1 MISKNFL
8 LILIFSGLFLAPGV
22 LAQVSLGLS
31 PLIFE
36 LTGNPNDII
45 ENQIKVSNPS
55 SQIVSINMTVEDI
68 APTGEIGLIVV
79 EPGETE
85 TYSIAKWT
93 KTEPEEFTLNPGEEK
108 RVKFTISVPHNAEP
122 GGHYGVVVAGSNQI
136 VGGPTGSAIAPRV
149 GAIVLMTVPG
159 AMKEYLTIKDLTAP
173 KYSEHGPINF
183 SIRFENKGTV
193 HVKPR
198 ALITIT
204 DFLGKKVT
212 DVHITEMNVLPNA
225 IRKFQASWNQKWL
238 FGGRYTATLTGIY
251 GASNI
256 PLTPTVITF
265 WVFPWKV
272 GIIILIVLIFFILIR
287 RRWIGALKVLIR
299 GEKAIR

>member
-1 MISKNFL
+1 MTSKKFF

-22 LAQVSLGLS
+22 LAQVSLGIS

-36 LTGNPNDII
+36 LTGNPGDII
-45 ENQIKVSNPS
+45 ENQVKVSNPS
-55 SQIVSINMTVEDI
+55 SQIISIKMTVEDI
-68 APTGEIGLIVV
+68 APTGEIGLIVI

-108 RVKFTISVPHNAEP
+108 WVKFTISVPNNAEP
-122 GGHYGVVVAGSNQI
+122 GGHYGTVVAGSNQI
-136 VGGPTGSAIAPRV
+136 VGGTTGTAIAPRV
-149 GAIVLMTVPG
+149 GVIVLMTVPG
-159 AMKEYLTIKDLTAP
+159 AMKEYLTIKDFTAP
-173 KYSEHGPINF
+173 KYSEYGPVNF

-198 ALITIT
+198 ALITIA

-212 DVHITEMNVLPNA
+212 DIHVAEMNVLPDA

-238 FGGRYTATLTGIY
+238 FGGKYTATLTGFY
-251 GASNI
+251 GASDI

-272 GIIILIVLIFFILIR
+272 GVIILIVLIFFILMR